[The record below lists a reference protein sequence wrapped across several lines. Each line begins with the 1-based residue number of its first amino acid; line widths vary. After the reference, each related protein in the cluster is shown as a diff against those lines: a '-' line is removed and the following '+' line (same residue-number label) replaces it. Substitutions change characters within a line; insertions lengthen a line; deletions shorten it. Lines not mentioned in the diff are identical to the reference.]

1 MQGPPSRAGLLAAIG
16 GSTVVL
22 AGLATA
28 VSGTT
33 FLTGE
38 TAIVQAVNDVPTV
51 AGWPLLVVMLLGTLT
66 VAVIVVIAVAL
77 RTRSRGPAPTLVAV
91 LAVSVA
97 YRLDNV
103 LKAVIERPR
112 PEGLVE
118 DLHLRED
125 VGDFGFPSGHT
136 TMAFTLATAL
146 HPLLPARWRGTAW
159 ALAALV
165 GLARMHVGVHW
176 PADVVGGAA
185 LGIAIGSSAWLV
197 GVSLDRE
204 REAKSAPRRR

>member
-1 MQGPPSRAGLLAAIG
+1 MQGRPSRTGLLAAIG
-16 GSTVVL
+16 GSVAVL
-22 AGLATA
+22 AVLATA
-28 VSGTT
+28 VSDTT

-51 AGWPLLVVMLLGTLT
+51 VGWPLRVVMLLGTLT
-66 VAVIVVIAVAL
+66 VAVIVVVAVAVG
-77 RTRSRGPAPTLVAV
+77 TRRRGSAPTLVAL
-91 LAVSVA
+91 LAVAVA

-112 PEGLVE
+112 PAGLV
-118 DLHLRED
+118 DGLHVRED
-125 VGDFGFPSGHT
+125 AGDFGFPSGHT
-136 TMAFTLATAL
+136 TMAFALAAVL
-146 HPLLPARWRGTAW
+146 HPLLPARWRALVW
-159 ALAALV
+159 ALATVV

-197 GVSLDRE
+197 GVSLERGRE
-204 REAKSAPRRR
+204 PKTAPPRR